1 MRLTKHAWAR
11 AFAIAFSVCIR
22 DMAWCPAAGGF
33 CVAIG
38 VAAAELPALRQDL
51 QQAQSLAIVV
61 NKPSQGGGGGYAKAL
76 ALSNLIGSENECLYR
91 LRSSQLRACGSSASD
106 YSQAKIKEGNVFPEA
121 DEEGLDV
128 PGSWPC

>member
-1 MRLTKHAWAR
+1 
-11 AFAIAFSVCIR
+11 
-22 DMAWCPAAGGF
+22 MAWCPAAGGF

-38 VAAAELPALRQDL
+38 VAAAELTALRQDL

-106 YSQAKIKEGNVFPEA
+106 YSQAKIKEGNVFLKRMRRVWMYLAVGHVELMLA
-121 DEEGLDV
+121 IACLYLD
-128 PGSWPC
+128 